1 MTPIKI
7 SWGSAVVI
15 AFVAFISFILYFV
28 VQMTVNSRSNHDLV
42 SPDYYQKELQFQEDM
57 AAQQRAKALETPL
70 IISANWEGIILEF
83 PPQMSTQTP
92 EIRGKLFLS
101 KPDNKNLDQELS
113 LQLQGSQM
121 RIPAS
126 QLVEGR
132 WNLVVDWEFQGLT
145 YRIEQGINLNLAP
158 L

>member
-1 MTPIKI
+1 MTPLKI

-42 SPDYYQKELQFQEDM
+42 SPDYYQKELHFQEDM

-83 PPQMSTQTP
+83 PPQMSTLTP
-92 EIRGKLFLS
+92 GIRGKLFLS

-145 YRIEQGINLNLAP
+145 YRIEQGINLNRAP